1 MASGLLRVVGWE
13 NGRHLLVADVANAA
27 NFARQVLALYSLG
40 RAVELDSSWRDIASP

>member
-27 NFARQVLALYSLG
+27 NFARQVLALYSSE
-40 RAVELDSSWRDIASP
+40 ELWKSDSSWRDIASP